1 MIDSVSPSIPS
12 SDAPTSVAFTPIH
25 ALVSVKVAPTA
36 GVAGFEHGD
45 GELGAVVDHQMRT
58 TRPARS
64 STSEPSSSNESVV
77 SCAPLNEFTP
87 PPVPTVALTVPVSTV
102 KMNWPVKKP
111 NTSIVAVPANDNSS
125 PSRSIV
131 CVPTVGAVPKAVAHV
146 NAVAVVTMPPAAAPL
161 SSCAP
166 DAEL

>member
-25 ALVSVKVAPTA
+25 ALVSVNVAPTA
-36 GVAGFEHGD
+36 GVAGFSTATAS
-45 GELGAVVDHQMRT
+45 LVPSWI
-58 TRPARS
+58 TRCGPVAGPIV
-64 STSEPSSSNESVV
+64 TSEPSSSSDKVV
-77 SCAPLNEFTP
+77 SCAPVRLFTP
-87 PPVPTVALTVPVSTV
+87 PPVPTVALTVLVSTV

-111 NTSIVAVPANDNSS
+111 NTSIVAVPASESNS

-131 CVPTVGAVPKAVAHV
+131 CVPTIGAVPSAEAHV
-146 NAVAVVTMPPAAAPL
+146 NAVAVVTVPPAAAPL